1 MDTAFPYD
9 KFVTGKNFIGRK
21 SECTILSNLLSQGEH
36 VALYEPPKSGKTSLI
51 QQALFSMRFTTRSF
65 TVGQFSVLNIRT
77 VDEFLLRFGATVIRM
92 VATTPAE
99 YASIV
104 SRYLQGT
111 HFVFDEN
118 AFADRDELLSRG
130 WDLDAEDVKAIL
142 RLPFRIAADRGTPL
156 ILILDEFQNV
166 NFTEDGDRI
175 LRPLDTVIKEEA
187 EAGHRGFSFIFCGS
201 MVNAMKEIF
210 ETSRLFHRHVTR
222 VRLLPVDERE
232 IADHV
237 VKGFLSGGKVL
248 DKDLLVGACRL
259 FKNNFWYINHFAA
272 ICDSMSKGY
281 IMEPVLVDALGSL
294 IAVHEPRFRAMV
306 CGLTT
311 HQVNLLRATVDGCV
325 RFSASEIIRKYGLNS
340 SANVKRVKDA
350 LMKKEILT
358 FDQEDRPEFL
368 DPLFEYWI
376 RKYYFELP
384 E

>member
-21 SECTILSNLLSQGEH
+21 SDCTILSNLLSQGEH

-51 QQALFSMRFTTRSF
+51 QQSLFSMRFTARSF
-65 TVGQFSVLNIRT
+65 LVGQFSVLNIRT
-77 VDEFLLRFGATVIRM
+77 VDEFLLRFGSTVIRM

-99 YASIV
+99 YAQIV

-130 WDLDAEDVKAIL
+130 WDLDAEDVKAVL
-142 RLPFRIAADRGTPL
+142 RLPFRLAADRGAPM
-156 ILILDEFQNV
+156 ILIIDEFQNV
-166 NFTEDGDRI
+166 NATEDGDRI
-175 LRPLDTVIKEEA
+175 LRPLDTVLKEEA
-187 EAGHRGFSFIFCGS
+187 EAGHRGFSFIFSGS

-222 VRLLPVDERE
+222 VRLSSVDERE

-259 FKNNFWYINHFAA
+259 FKNHFWYINHFSS

-281 IMEPVLVDALGSL
+281 IMEPVLVDALSSL

-311 HQVNLLRATVDGCV
+311 HQINLLRATVDGNT
-325 RFSASEIIRKYGLNS
+325 RFSASEVIRKYGLNS

-358 FDQEDRPEFL
+358 FEEEDKPEFL

-376 RKYYFELP
+376 KKYYFEIP